1 MVTIPPHFFGG
12 VGLICQNP
20 LGVAAIIWCIRNIIA
35 TNTWLIGMKS
45 NIAATPKG
53 VAT

>member
-1 MVTIPPHFFGG
+1 MVTIPPHFFWG
-12 VGLICQNP
+12 VGLIKKKH

-35 TNTWLIGMKS
+35 TNTWLIGMKP